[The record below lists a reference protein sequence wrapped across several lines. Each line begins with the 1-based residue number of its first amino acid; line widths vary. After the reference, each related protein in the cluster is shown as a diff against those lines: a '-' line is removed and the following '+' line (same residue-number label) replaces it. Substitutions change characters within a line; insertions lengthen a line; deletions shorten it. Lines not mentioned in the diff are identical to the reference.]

1 MICPPGFAG
10 VAFGTA
16 AEGDARTDR
25 EARAAFMRA
34 GAPAEWAFVS
44 QVHGDR
50 VVEATHEGLLGDG
63 DAIYTTRR
71 SLAVTVATA
80 DCVPIAIEGDGFAAV
95 VHAGW
100 RGVAAGVVGET
111 LRTLRRHR
119 LTPLRAAIGP
129 AIGPC
134 CYEVGDEVLEKISDY
149 VGTTTWGTA
158 SVDLSAAVAADLGD
172 LVSWRSDRCTMT
184 DVDLYSYRRDR
195 TLDRQVAVAW
205 LPTV

>member
-16 AEGDARTDR
+16 AEGDARTDPD
-25 EARAAFMRA
+25 ARAAFSTL
-34 GAPAEWAFVS
+34 GAPDEWAFVS
-44 QVHGDR
+44 QVHGGR
-50 VVEATHEGLLGDG
+50 VVEATHAGLLGDG
-63 DAIYTTRR
+63 DAVYTTRR
-71 SLAVTVATA
+71 GLSITVATA
-80 DCVPIAIEGDGFAAV
+80 DCVPIAIEGDGFVAV

-100 RGVAAGVVGET
+100 RGVAAGVVAET

-134 CYEVGDEVLEKISDY
+134 CYEVGAEVTETIPDH
-149 VGTTTWGTA
+149 VATTTWGTP
-158 SVDLSAAVAADLGD
+158 SVDLAAAVAVDLGD
-172 LVSWRSDRCTMT
+172 LVAWRSSRCTMT
-184 DVDLYSYRRDR
+184 DSELFSYRRDR

-205 LPTV
+205 LPDS